1 MVIVL
6 TAVVFAV
13 IGLAL
18 GGGGTR
24 LLLLGGSPYYLIAG
38 LGFLLTA
45 FLLFRRRA
53 AALWVYALVVLGSLA
68 WAIWEVGFDWWQL
81 GPRGG
86 VIILLGLWLLTPWI
100 RRPLGFVSPTG
111 RAIWGKRLAACTGEP
126 PLGRCRPLFDD
137 AGPP

>member
-86 VIILLGLWLLTPWI
+86 VIILLGLWAANPMDPATP
-100 RRPLGFVSPTG
+100 RLRQPHR